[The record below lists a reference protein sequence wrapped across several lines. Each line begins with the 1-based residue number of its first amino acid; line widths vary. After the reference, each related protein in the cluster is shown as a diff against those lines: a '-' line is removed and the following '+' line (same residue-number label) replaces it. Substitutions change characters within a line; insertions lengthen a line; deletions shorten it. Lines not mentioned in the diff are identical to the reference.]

1 MCVYSLVC
9 GASLASLERSRLVW
23 TGAAIRGFGLKVTH
37 THAPLQHRWIA
48 GATVQME
55 ERAQSGELL
64 SGLSRSAV
72 VRGTVMDEL
81 GPGMAE
87 IPLRF
92 LSFI

>member
-1 MCVYSLVC
+1 M
-9 GASLASLERSRLVW
+9 
-23 TGAAIRGFGLKVTH
+23 
-37 THAPLQHRWIA
+37 
-48 GATVQME
+48 QME

-72 VRGTVMDEL
+72 VRGIVMDEL
-81 GPGMAE
+81 GSGMAE